1 MANLFSNIG
10 NWFSGYIQAYQ
21 RSKRPIVI
29 NKTQVSPIVRKSA
42 EVGDFKNALVA
53 AEGHGQQRRQL
64 YDIYENI
71 KLDEQVKECMERRLR
86 AVTKDLTMMDM
97 GEEIEEVEMLTRKSF
112 FRKAIREILNSRF
125 HGHTLLELDWNTSY
139 EGVTELV
146 NRSHVK
152 PRFGIVTVQAFDVQG
167 YPYREL
173 PFNRSLLEAGEDED
187 LGLLLQCCIPA
198 ILRRAN
204 LSDMA
209 EFCETLGIP
218 IRIGK
223 YQSEPSREILESALA
238 NLGAAGYIVMPNDAE
253 VEVNNPANIGQNA
266 DIFEKLHNICTKSIS
281 VALLGNSMT
290 TNEAE
295 HGGYAQGKVQQE
307 GELDVFE
314 DDRAFM
320 LCWLNERLTPYL
332 RRIGFN
338 IPETAEWV
346 YEQEERMG
354 KKDKLAVLET
364 LTRNGIP
371 VGMTTWYETAGVP
384 MPSIDDLPPSQ
395 ADGEDDSEDDDTNPK
410 PKK

>member
-1 MANLFSNIG
+1 MANWLNSVG

-21 RSKRPIVI
+21 RSKKPIVI

-42 EVGDFKNALVA
+42 EVGDFKNALQA

-71 KLDEQVKECMERRLR
+71 KLDEQVRECMERRLR

-112 FRKAIREILNSRF
+112 FRKAIREVLNSRF
-125 HGHTLLELDWNTSY
+125 HGHTLLELDWNTRY
-139 EGVTELV
+139 EGVTDLV

-152 PRFGIVTVQAFDVQG
+152 PRFGIVTVQAYDVQG
-167 YPYREL
+167 FPFREP

-204 LSDMA
+204 YSDWA
-209 EFCETLGIP
+209 EFAEVMGIP
-218 IRIGK
+218 VREGK
-223 YQSEPSREILESALA
+223 YENETTRDILETALSE
-238 NLGAAGYIVMPNDAE
+238 LGAAGYMVIPKDAE
-253 VEVNNPANIGQNA
+253 IVVHNPINIGTNSQ
-266 DIFEKLHNICTKSIS
+266 IFSELHKACTNSIS
-281 VALLGNSMT
+281 IALLGNSMT
-290 TNEAE
+290 TNEATT
-295 HGGYAQGKVQQE
+295 GGYAQGKVQQE

-338 IPETAEWV
+338 IPETAEWI
-346 YEQEERMG
+346 YETEERMG

-364 LTRNGIP
+364 LARNGIP

-384 MPSIDDLPPSQ
+384 MPDENDLPP
-395 ADGEDDSEDDDTNPK
+395 AKDDDPTDEDE
-410 PKK
+410 